1 MLLSRDDHDRIER
14 AIAAAEATTRGEIVC
29 SVTDEAATYAEVPL
43 AWAATG
49 ALLLPLLALAVARAA
64 GHFDYALGGWSAA
77 HVAAMHAAVL
87 TALTG
92 YALLQC
98 LLFASIF
105 ALVSLSPVRRALTPP
120 ALKRTRVRER
130 ALEQFFARGLDK
142 TREHTGVLI
151 FVSLKDRRAEVLA
164 DSGINAKV
172 GAAAWDKAIE
182 DLLSGVKVGDPGR
195 GLVAAIERCGRL
207 LTEHF
212 PAGPENPDELPNAL
226 IETQPS

>member
-1 MLLSRDDHDRIER
+1 MLLKPDDHARIER
-14 AIAAAEATTRGEIVC
+14 AVAAAEATTRGEIVC
-29 SVTDEAATYAEVPL
+29 AVTDEAATYAEVPL

-49 ALLLPLLALAVARAA
+49 ALLLPLVALAVARAA

-98 LLFASIF
+98 LLFAGIF
-105 ALVSLSPVRRALTPP
+105 ALVSLPPIRRALTPP
-120 ALKRTRVRER
+120 SLKRTRVRER

-142 TREHTGVLI
+142 TRDHTGVLI

-182 DLLSGVKVGDPGR
+182 DLQVGVKAGEPGS
-195 GLVAAIERCGRL
+195 GLVAAIEGCGRL
-207 LTEHF
+207 LAEHF
-212 PAGPENPDELPNAL
+212 PADSENPNELPNAL
-226 IETQPS
+226 IETPPT

>member
-1 MLLSRDDHDRIER
+1 MLLKPDDHDRIER
-14 AIAAAEATTRGEIVC
+14 AVEAAEATTRGEIVC
-29 SVTDEAATYAEVPL
+29 SVTEEAATYAEVPL

-49 ALLLPLLALAVARAA
+49 ALLLPLIALAIARTA

-98 LLFASIF
+98 MLFASIF
-105 ALVSLSPVRRALTPP
+105 VLVSLAPVRRALTPP
-120 ALKRTRVRER
+120 SLKRTRVRER

-151 FVSLKDRRAEVLA
+151 FVSLRDRRAEVVA

-182 DLLSGVKVGDPGR
+182 DLLSGVKAGEPCR
-195 GLVAAIERCGRL
+195 GLVAAIEHCGRL

-212 PAGPENPDELPNAL
+212 PAGPENPDELPNRAV
-226 IETQPS
+226 EVPPR